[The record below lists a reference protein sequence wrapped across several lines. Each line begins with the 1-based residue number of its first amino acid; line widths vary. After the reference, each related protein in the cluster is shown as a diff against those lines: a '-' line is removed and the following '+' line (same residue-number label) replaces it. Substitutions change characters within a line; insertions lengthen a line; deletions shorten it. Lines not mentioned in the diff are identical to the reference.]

1 MRYEGAVFRPPSE
14 AYSLI
19 IQATIGCSHN
29 ACTFCSMYKAK
40 RFRVRNIDEIFAD
53 LSDARQTYNYVE
65 RIFLADGDALSIDT
79 NILCEILDKI
89 KELFPE
95 CKRVGIYATSQGIL
109 AKTDDELSLL
119 RKKGIGIA
127 YLGAES
133 GSDEILRQ
141 INKGVSRQD
150 IIKASKKIMQSGIK
164 LSVTFISGIGGKEKT
179 TLHATETASLI
190 SEIAPHYVGLLTL
203 MLNKHTPLYRQIQNG
218 EFEVLSSYDVLIETK
233 LMLEHINGISG
244 TVFRSNHAS
253 NYISLAGNLCED
265 KAEMLRII
273 DYAISNNSIIKPEKY
288 RAL

>member
-1 MRYEGAVFRPPSE
+1 MRYEGAVYRPPSE

-40 RFRVRNIDEIFAD
+40 RFRVREIDEIFAD
-53 LSDARQTYNYVE
+53 LSEARATYNYVQ

-95 CKRVGIYATSQGIL
+95 CGRVGIYASSQGIL
-109 AKTDDELSLL
+109 NKTDDELALL
-119 RKKGIGIA
+119 HKKGIGIA

-141 INKGVSRQD
+141 INKGVTRQD
-150 IIKASKKIMQSGIK
+150 IINASKKIMQSGIK
-164 LSVTFISGIGGKEKT
+164 LSVTFISGIGGKAKT
-179 TLHATETASLI
+179 ALHATETASLI

-203 MLNKHTPLYRQIQNG
+203 MLDKNTPLYRQIQKG

-233 LMLEHINGISG
+233 QMLQNINGISG

-273 DYAISNNSIIKPEKY
+273 DYAVSNNSIIKPEKY